1 MKKEFSTSWLG
12 SRQVRKQRKYRY
24 NAPMHLK
31 HKFLSAHLSKE
42 LKEKYGKRSIPL
54 RKGDEV
60 LVMRG
65 SFADK
70 KGKISLIDLTN
81 SRVAIEAL
89 QRQKRDGTKVNAY
102 FRPSALKILN
112 LSLEDKE
119 RISAL
124 NRKQAASGK
133 AKIAEK
139 K

>member
-1 MKKEFSTSWLG
+1 MKNEFSTSWLG
-12 SRQVRKQRKYRY
+12 SRQIRKQRKYRY

-42 LKEKYGKRSIPL
+42 LKEKYGKRSLPL

-70 KGKISLIDLTN
+70 KGKISLVDLTN
-81 SRVAIEAL
+81 SRVALEGI
-89 QRQKRDGTKVNAY
+89 QRQKRDGAKVNAY

-112 LSLEDKE
+112 LTLEDKE

-124 NRKQAASGK
+124 NRKQAVSEK
-133 AKIAEK
+133 AKIVEK